1 MLEKG
6 AITMEFSGI
15 MVSGPWGKKMPYG
28 ALSDGYRVVLSMFT
42 DSFGWKGL
50 FEGSKQKKPNK
61 NKILNLEGII
71 IIDELEQH
79 LHPSWQ
85 KEIIGILH
93 KQFPKVQFIIST
105 HSPLCVVGTTELKD
119 EDCAIVALDR
129 KEGNIEYDMARPPR
143 GMRADQVLTSYLF
156 DLLTSG
162 DNQLKSAMAEYSKLY
177 LLDKRTSK
185 QDERM
190 SELHKW
196 LDERIG
202 SPETKLEKEVVRAV
216 EKALDNILHQKASKL
231 RSPINFEVIKQLQDL
246 KD

>member
-1 MLEKG
+1 
-6 AITMEFSGI
+6 
-15 MVSGPWGKKMPYG
+15 
-28 ALSDGYRVVLSMFT
+28 
-42 DSFGWKGL
+42 
-50 FEGSKQKKPNK
+50 
-61 NKILNLEGII
+61 
-71 IIDELEQH
+71 
-79 LHPSWQ
+79 
-85 KEIIGILH
+85 
-93 KQFPKVQFIIST
+93 
-105 HSPLCVVGTTELKD
+105 
-119 EDCAIVALDR
+119 
-129 KEGNIEYDMARPPR
+129 MARPPR
-143 GMRADQVLTSYLF
+143 GMRTDQVLTSYLF
-156 DLLTSG
+156 ELLTSG